1 LDILHC
7 VLTLPFFLL
16 AVHFRL
22 WLPFPLSVHLCRLSG
37 SVLPSA
43 GMMMYMQ
50 SAFLEHEYW
59 MHPVVTP
66 HGNGDMTV
74 PVDELKT
81 IVTQGL
87 AAS

>member
-1 LDILHC
+1 
-7 VLTLPFFLL
+7 
-16 AVHFRL
+16 
-22 WLPFPLSVHLCRLSG
+22 LSG